1 MFALKQVLASVCV
14 AMAELPYFAS
24 TSRSDTPER
33 LSLLLIDDSFWK
45 VAIMNFAFRQCS
57 ILLLAVVLIAGLVA
71 CSTTD
76 TGSTA
81 AIEESSIGA
90 QAPEKETAGTAK
102 AVEEPAAEEAP
113 VPEEAPPSSETAATV
128 PAAPAVQAVESEPA
142 GATTGAADQTEAVE
156 PLEFPVQ
163 KYSIDEPVAAD
174 QKSDAEIDRL
184 REELAATESELEKMR
199 AEEEQRKYS
208 ASEATSSAESS
219 GKEAASTGS
228 ETETAP
234 MPSQQAASNPEANI
248 SKAPMEPKSRPDISS
263 LPGMPEET
271 SVYFDFDQAVVGSQY
286 ESVIVANANFLK
298 DHPDLKVEI
307 QGNCDE
313 RGSREYNIALGQRRA
328 EIVKQAL
335 ELLGVAGS
343 RIETVSFGSEKPA
356 AFGHDETS
364 WRLNRRADLVYSY

>member
-1 MFALKQVLASVCV
+1 
-14 AMAELPYFAS
+14 
-24 TSRSDTPER
+24 
-33 LSLLLIDDSFWK
+33 
-45 VAIMNFAFRQCS
+45 MNFAFRQCS
-57 ILLLAVVLIAGLVA
+57 TLLLALVLITGLAA

-81 AIEESSIGA
+81 AIEESSLGA
-90 QAPEKETAGTAK
+90 TAPEEETGEPAK
-102 AVEEPAAEEAP
+102 AVEEAPAETAPVTSEAQPSGEPSMSEQAVPAEP
-113 VPEEAPPSSETAATV
+113 VPET
-128 PAAPAVQAVESEPA
+128 EPA
-142 GATTGAADQTEAVE
+142 GATTGAAEQAETVE

-163 KYSIDEPVAAD
+163 KYSIDEPVATE
-174 QKSDAEIDRL
+174 QQSDAEIDRL
-184 REELAATESELEKMR
+184 REELAATESELDKMR

-208 ASEATSSAESS
+208 ASEATSAAESS
-219 GKEAASTGS
+219 GEEAAATGS

-234 MPSQQAASNPEANI
+234 MPPQQTASNAQANE

-286 ESVIVANANFLK
+286 ESVIEANANFLK
-298 DHPDLKVEI
+298 DHPELKVEI

-335 ELLGVAGS
+335 ELLGVNGA

-364 WRLNRRADLVYSY
+364 WRLNRRADLIYSY